1 MAASRCQ
8 ALALLCACCLL
19 LAGAASGGR
28 VDVEDM
34 LMMDRFRAWQAAYN
48 RSYVSAAERLRR
60 FEVYRRNME
69 LIEAT
74 NRLGLSYQLGET
86 PFTDLTSEEF
96 LATHTMP
103 RGLPRRDTAV
113 RQLITTRAGPV
124 SEGRYW
130 NYTGVVDVP
139 DSVDWRTKGVLTPVK
154 DQKQCGSCWA
164 FATVATI
171 EGLHKIKTGKLVS
184 LSEQELVDC
193 ASPPNHGCDGGNPR
207 ARLGMG
213 GRQRRPHHGVRLPVR
228 GPAGRLQARQDA
240 QPRGQ
245 DQRRGVGGP
254 RRRGG
259 AGGRRGAVTGRRG
272 HLRETQHP
280 ALHGRAV
287 PRPLRPREDR
297 PRCHGGRVR
306 RRARRRAQVLDRQE
320 LVGWQVGRE
329 GVLPPGEARQG

>member
-103 RGLPRRDTAV
+103 RGLPRRDAAV
-113 RQLITTRAGPV
+113 RQLITTRAGP
-124 SEGRYW
+124 
-130 NYTGVVDVP
+130 
-139 DSVDWRTKGVLTPVK
+139 
-154 DQKQCGSCWA
+154 
-164 FATVATI
+164 I
-171 EGLHKIKTGKLVS
+171 ERS
-184 LSEQELVDC
+184 L
-193 ASPPNHGCDGGNPR
+193 
-207 ARLGMG
+207 
-213 GRQRRPHHGVRLPVR
+213 
-228 GPAGRLQARQDA
+228 
-240 QPRGQ
+240 
-245 DQRRGVGGP
+245 
-254 RRRGG
+254 
-259 AGGRRGAVTGRRG
+259 
-272 HLRETQHP
+272 LRSYY
-280 ALHGRAV
+280 
-287 PRPLRPREDR
+287 
-297 PRCHGGRVR
+297 
-306 RRARRRAQVLDRQE
+306 
-320 LVGWQVGRE
+320 
-329 GVLPPGEARQG
+329 